1 ATCRRIN
8 LFPDLEGLADEE
20 VRAALGGSPSAA
32 GRAYR
37 GWRGD
42 PPGVAFI
49 GSSELAIELSFDAR
63 VTALDEGN
71 WREILKPGAF
81 QFLVVETVWH
91 VGHRNWRYAMSGGEG
106 APELRRLF
114 DHARDISMPLVVW
127 FRESP
132 GNSGHFAWLA
142 GEADL
147 VCVADASMVEQLR
160 RDYPNAAIEY
170 AAPAVQP
177 ALHNPLRSQG
187 LMAAADMLRRHIV
200 FDGWWDLQGKLPG
213 RERLRGLAGRG
224 LLVAESLWD
233 FAGVRLD
240 DSGEF
245 RDCTIGCLDAEE
257 KLAMMRLQ
265 GAEVFIADPLAGAW
279 RSTLGL
285 GRAAAS
291 GRLVARLDGGDPDL
305 PELRLP
311 GAAGTAD
318 PLSALTALLDAPLE
332 RARWSHLAWRGLMS
346 GHTVAHRL
354 QQIAE
359 ALGTAGGFLPR
370 DERIAV
376 LLVTMRPERLP
387 ECIERFRNDAYP
399 QKELV

>member
-1 ATCRRIN
+1 MGQIDIPGPARRLTEAERRIWELEQRLEAERAGKQELSAGIDELHRSSSWRLTAPLRKLAVMLRGRFRRPEVVGDSSVADAAATSLPAGIPEELRRPELDSLEAVNATCRRIN

-20 VRAALGGSPSAA
+20 VRAALGGSPSAP
-32 GRAYR
+32 GGAYR

-114 DHARDISMPLVVW
+114 DHARNISIPLVVW

-160 RDYPNAAIEY
+160 RDYPRVAIEY

-187 LMAAADMLRRHIV
+187 LMAA
-200 FDGWWDLQGKLPG
+200 
-213 RERLRGLAGRG
+213 
-224 LLVAESLWD
+224 
-233 FAGVRLD
+233 
-240 DSGEF
+240 
-245 RDCTIGCLDAEE
+245 
-257 KLAMMRLQ
+257 
-265 GAEVFIADPLAGAW
+265 
-279 RSTLGL
+279 
-285 GRAAAS
+285 
-291 GRLVARLDGGDPDL
+291 
-305 PELRLP
+305 
-311 GAAGTAD
+311 
-318 PLSALTALLDAPLE
+318 
-332 RARWSHLAWRGLMS
+332 
-346 GHTVAHRL
+346 
-354 QQIAE
+354 
-359 ALGTAGGFLPR
+359 
-370 DERIAV
+370 
-376 LLVTMRPERLP
+376 
-387 ECIERFRNDAYP
+387 
-399 QKELV
+399 